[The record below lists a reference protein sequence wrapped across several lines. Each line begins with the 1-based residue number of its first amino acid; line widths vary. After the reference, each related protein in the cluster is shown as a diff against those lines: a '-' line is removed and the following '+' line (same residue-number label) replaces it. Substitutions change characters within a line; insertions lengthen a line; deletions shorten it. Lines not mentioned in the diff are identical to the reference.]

1 MISYCVNG
9 RSAKAL
15 ACPLETFDQIVD
27 SPQVAQTCELLAT
40 MNHDSD
46 EAKQTK
52 QRLPLLLFYANYSDG
67 RRHAESAVPTGMA
80 YLDLDDLRGENPRE
94 AWPKLRHVI
103 VDKGLDELI
112 MLVHVSCSGKGLRV
126 VFRIPRQFGNLTA
139 TEQIDQSKQWLAG
152 ELGVVDDS
160 KTKDLARGSFA
171 VPRGYILYG
180 PDRRMF
186 EASPNTLQGEAS
198 PNPMKKEASPNP
210 LQEEG
215 SIGNGGGVPDC
226 FKGIPYSEI
235 IAEWFRRT
243 GGEPAVGERNDR
255 LHRLAAHLR
264 YITDNNEAT
273 LLGIMPRYGLS
284 EEEMKGLIHSAC
296 QGRFYSMP
304 KVLGEVVQ
312 MLTIRQQVEETL
324 PSGQGELSQL
334 FASDVP
340 PALPAT
346 LPKLVKVVTQSTP
359 QRYKA
364 TVAQAMFPA
373 LATYPKGLK
382 FLYIDNQTR
391 ELRINCLV
399 VAGTGCGKDS
409 CTSQPLAH
417 IIADMKERDDAN
429 RERLKKFNEEFN
441 SKAGNKQKP
450 PRPEGLVIQTIKSD
464 VTKAALVQ
472 RMGDAQGAPLY
483 TRLNELEQWDKIE
496 AATGRSNQF
505 TVLKLCDDEGNDF
518 GADRASTQSVNG
530 SGVLHLNWNANT
542 TTAKAIRY
550 FRNVVT
556 DGPISRLCLATIPDE
571 EIGADIAVFGN
582 YDEEYDAA
590 LRPYIANLKQ
600 ATGLVDCPQARRLAR
615 RLKNE
620 CARFAQLSQ
629 DRVFDNLTHRALVF
643 AFRKACLLYAAN
655 GMKWEK
661 SIEGFCRW
669 SLFYDLYLKMKLW
682 GDQIRHADDDI
693 KTSKRGPQSLL
704 DLLPDVFT
712 VEDARLVRI
721 KMGMD
726 TENTTKMVRNW
737 KSRGYVT
744 QISDISFQKTGDR

>member
-1 MISYCVNG
+1 MISYCANG
-9 RSAKAL
+9 RSAKVL
-15 ACPLETFDQIVD
+15 ACPLETFSQIVD
-27 SPQVAQTCELLAT
+27 SPQVAQTCELLRG
-40 MNHDSD
+40 MEHDSD
-46 EAKQTK
+46 EAKRAK
-52 QRLPLLLFYANYSDG
+52 QQLPLLLFYANYTDG
-67 RRHAESAVPTGMA
+67 HRHAESAVPTGLA
-80 YLDLDDLRGENPRE
+80 YLDLDDLQGENPRE
-94 AWPKLRHVI
+94 VWPRLRRVI
-103 VDKGLDELI
+103 VDKELDDLV

-126 VFRIPRQFGNLTA
+126 VFRIPQQFGHLTA
-139 TEQIDQSKQWLAG
+139 TEQIDQAKQWLAG
-152 ELGVVDDS
+152 VLGVVDDS

-180 PDRRMF
+180 PDRRLF
-186 EASPNTLQGEAS
+186 EGEVSLAGVQTTPAPPNLGGEC
-198 PNPMKKEASPNP
+198 
-210 LQEEG
+210 
-215 SIGNGGGVPDC
+215 GGELAC
-226 FKGIPYSEI
+226 FKGVPYREI

-273 LLGIMPRYGLS
+273 LLAIMPRYGLS
-284 EEEMKGLIHSAC
+284 EEEMRGLIRSAC
-296 QGRFYSMP
+296 QGRFCSMP
-304 KVLGEVVQ
+304 KLLGEVVQ
-312 MLTIRQQVEETL
+312 TLTSQQQEATL

-334 FASDVP
+334 FASSVP
-340 PALPAT
+340 PELPPT
-346 LPKLVKVVTQSTP
+346 LPRLVKAVTQCTP

-373 LATYPKGLK
+373 LAAYPKGLK

-399 VAGTGCGKDS
+399 VAGTGSGKDS

-429 RERLKKFNEEFN
+429 RERLKKFNDEFN

-450 PRPEGLVIQTIKSD
+450 QRPEGLVIQTIKSD

-472 RMGDAQGAPLY
+472 RMADAQGAPLY

-496 AATGRSNQF
+496 AAAGRSNQF

-590 LRPYIANLKQ
+590 LRPYISNLKQ

-615 RLKNE
+615 RLKDE

-643 AFRKACLLYAAN
+643 AFRKACLLYVAN

-661 SIEGFCRW
+661 AIESFCRW

-693 KTSKRGPQSLL
+693 RTSRRGPQSLL
-704 DLLPDVFT
+704 ELLPDVFT
-712 VEDARLVRI
+712 VEDAKLVRI
-721 KMGMD
+721 KLGMD
-726 TENTTKMVRNW
+726 TEHTVKMIRNW
-737 KSRGYVT
+737 SNRGYVT
-744 QISDISFQKTGDR
+744 QNSEFSFKKVKGEG